1 MIFLLAT
8 QALIAQ
14 EESTTKR
21 KTHHSIAVGMGYMAY
36 KNSYSLPNGL
46 PGKSMCLLYQLQ
58 KSPAD
63 KKHNFLFH
71 SNLVYAELTDYKNL
85 DINKPLFNYLRG
97 NIGGGFTW
105 PLFSTDKKLQL
116 FGGGNL
122 TIDGEYL
129 FHTETGK
136 QIVHAPQTFGKLAL
150 LINSNLIAQLKLK
163 NITIINSTNFAL
175 ITAGRFPVFE
185 YVNTSVRNTFDWE
198 LFSPNTIT
206 HLGKYRLLEN
216 RLQINTFIYNH
227 NISFLYLI
235 SLNHYDINNNVQK
248 YAQHTIGIG
257 LNF

>member
-63 KKHNFLFH
+63 KKHNFLFD

-116 FGGGNL
+116 LGGGNL

-129 FHTETGK
+129 FHTETG
-136 QIVHAPQTFGKLAL
+136 
-150 LINSNLIAQLKLK
+150 
-163 NITIINSTNFAL
+163 INSTNFAL